1 MTDMCTAN
9 WVHRVFQHLGLRRAL
24 LCRPKGHYVLHQIWC
39 CCAGLCFLLAFFSW
53 GGLCVTQLGT
63 VAGRASSLALW
74 GAVTGLAAVL
84 LVVQVCLW

>member
-1 MTDMCTAN
+1 MLS
-9 WVHRVFQHLGLRRAL
+9 HPFLHL
-24 LCRPKGHYVLHQIWC
+24 

-74 GAVTGLAAVL
+74 GFVTGLAAVL
-84 LVVQVCLW
+84 LVVQVSFF